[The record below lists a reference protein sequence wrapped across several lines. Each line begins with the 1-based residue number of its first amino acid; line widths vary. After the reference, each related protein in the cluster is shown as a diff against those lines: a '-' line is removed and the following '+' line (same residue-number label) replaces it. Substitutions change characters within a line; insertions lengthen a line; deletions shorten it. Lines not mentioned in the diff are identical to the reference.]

1 MNKINDSDKSYNH
14 RSYLDISRDVVH
26 SCKKVFLQ
34 SFNLI
39 IYIAYNK
46 ILNEST
52 SQQSENNFQDSE
64 NTFPV
69 LYSTKR
75 SLLDYMNDK
84 QSYEVQNWYRK

>member
-1 MNKINDSDKSYNH
+1 M
-14 RSYLDISRDVVH
+14 
-26 SCKKVFLQ
+26 
-34 SFNLI
+34 

-69 LYSTKR
+69 LYLTKR

-84 QSYEVQNWYRK
+84 QSYEVQN